1 MTVKKFF
8 LKKGDEQKPEK
19 SGQDKI
25 RKIIP
30 LRKKK
35 PEFFKKNNGKQS
47 LPSINEQTRL
57 NKYIASAGICSRR
70 EADKLIEDGQIKVN
84 DQIVTELGSK
94 VFPGDKVE
102 YKGKTLKGEKMIYV
116 LLNKPKDYIT
126 TMDDPQGRKTVMELV
141 RSACKERIYPVG
153 RLDRNTTGLLLLTN
167 DGELAKKLTHP
178 KHNIRKVYEVNLD
191 RSLSLEDMQKIVDG
205 IELEDGKI
213 EVDAIAYTGENKKEI
228 GIQLH
233 SGRNRIVRR
242 IFEKL
247 NYDVV
252 KLDRVSFADLTKK
265 ELPRGHWRFLTPK
278 EIGFLKML

>member
-178 KHNIRKVYEVNLD
+178 KHNIRMGDDVNLD

>member
-1 MTVKKFF
+1 VKKFF

-191 RSLSLEDMQKIVDG
+191 RLLSLEDMQKIVDG